1 MDSCK
6 YLGDLIPSD
15 EELLELKFGW
25 LIWIKTQNVDESKM
39 RAILCSCAEQ
49 MGRGQSACWTR
60 TVRRGSSWTADGPRS
75 EVRTV
80 REYQIFQISA
90 ELSYISKDWFYDF
103 SNCSYG

>member
-25 LIWIKTQNVDESKM
+25 LIWIKTQNMDESKM

-60 TVRRGSSWTADGPRS
+60 TVRRGSSW
-75 EVRTV
+75 
-80 REYQIFQISA
+80 
-90 ELSYISKDWFYDF
+90 
-103 SNCSYG
+103 